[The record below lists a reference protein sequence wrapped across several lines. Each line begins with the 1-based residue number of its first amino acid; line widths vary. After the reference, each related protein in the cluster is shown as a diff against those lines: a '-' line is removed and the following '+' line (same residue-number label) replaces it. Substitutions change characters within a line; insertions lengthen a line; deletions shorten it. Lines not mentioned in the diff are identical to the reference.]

1 MKEGQSAILVCMADL
16 AHQNRAK
23 FDYEILETYE
33 AGIVLSGFE
42 VKAVR
47 AGKAKLDGGHVV
59 IRGGEAFLLGVSIA
73 PYQPGNTSKEYEPE
87 QTRKLLLSKK
97 EIARLLGESEK
108 RGLTLVPLAMYNKG
122 RNIKVKVAVARG
134 KKNYDKRARTKERET
149 DRTIERTLK
158 NQKHH

>member
-1 MKEGQSAILVCMADL
+1 MADL
-16 AHQNRAK
+16 AHHNRAA

-33 AGIVLSGFE
+33 AGIVLSGHE

-47 AGKAKLDGGHVV
+47 NGKAKLEGGHVV

-73 PYQPGNTSKEYEPE
+73 PYQPGNAPKEYESE

-97 EIARLLGESEK
+97 EIAELLAQSEK
-108 RGLTLVPLAMYNKG
+108 RGLTLVPLSMYNKG
-122 RNIKVKVAVARG
+122 RNIKVKVAVVRG
-134 KKNYDKRARTKERET
+134 KKQFDKRARIKERET

-158 NQKHH
+158 NQKHR